1 MATTP
6 DDVAALPGAQQLA
19 GTAGQVSSNAAAIRA
34 IASSWEQAA
43 SGCEQQT
50 GTVNQAAALGAHNWS
65 GSAEQAFAHLMS
77 QFASASS
84 NEQECLRTG
93 AKALNG
99 AADALDEAQTAVD
112 GINERLY
119 TMLGVLRREIEMSSG
134 TASDFM
140 SAATEM
146 TGEAASE
153 ASGVAASAEQTLR
166 QACATLDKVLSQ
178 MKGGQAFSALY
189 VPNTKH
195 GFAPPG
201 STYGIVAGNMKQ
213 NATTIYNYLINNGY
227 SKYGAAGIVACIYG
241 ESTLSPEA
249 VGTGGWGLIG
259 FTPQYAGEYQNV
271 YPTGN
276 ASADL
281 AKQLP
286 AILQYNDGWSQ
297 YKPMLNSATSVTQA
311 AEIYSQYFER
321 PLILYSD
328 VHQEG
333 IAIAQQ
339 VSGLQ

>member
-6 DDVAALPGAQQLA
+6 DDVAALPGAQDLA
-19 GTAGQVSSNAAAIRA
+19 RIAGQISSNAAAIRA

-50 GTVNQAAALGAHNWS
+50 GAVSRAAALGRQNWG
-65 GSAEQAFAHLMS
+65 GSAEQAFADSMS
-77 QFASASS
+77 QFAAASS

-99 AADALDEAQTAVD
+99 AADALDEAQTAVE

-119 TMLGVLRREIEMSSG
+119 TMLGVLRKQIELSG
-134 TASDFM
+134 ASSDFM

-146 TGEAASE
+146 TAEAANE
-153 ASGVAASAEQTLR
+153 ARGPAARAEQTLS

-178 MKGGQAFSALY
+178 MKGSQAFSSLY
-189 VPNTKH
+189 VPTKH

-201 STYGIVAGNMKQ
+201 STEGIVAGNMRQ
-213 NATTIYNYLINNGY
+213 NAKTIYNYLVNNGY

-241 ESTLSPEA
+241 ESTLNPEA
-249 VGTGGWGLIG
+249 VGSGGWGLIG
-259 FTPQYAGEYQNV
+259 FTPQYHGEYQDL

-276 ASADL
+276 ATADL
-281 AKQLP
+281 IKQLP
-286 AILQYNDGWSQ
+286 AILKYNDGWSQ
-297 YKPMLNSATSVTQA
+297 FKPMLNSATSVEQA
-311 AEIYSQYFER
+311 ADIYSQYFER
-321 PLILYSD
+321 PLILDSD
-328 VHQEG
+328 VHAVG

-339 VSGLQ
+339 VSGL